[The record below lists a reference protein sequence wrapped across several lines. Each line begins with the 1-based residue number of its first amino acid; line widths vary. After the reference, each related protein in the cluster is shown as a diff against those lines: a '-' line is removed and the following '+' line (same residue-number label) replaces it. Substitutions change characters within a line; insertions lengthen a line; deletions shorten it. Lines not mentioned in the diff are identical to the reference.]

1 MRLIQSALILLDMT
15 RKSTGEVDLES
26 FRTLPSFRL
35 HVLARLS
42 ERMHEQHY
50 KRRFGLNL
58 RECRVIGITGGHGD
72 PSFRRICQ
80 ESNLDKAHVS
90 RLINRLIER
99 KLLSKENDPSDQRT
113 VRVTLTERGRR
124 VHRALHAAATAL
136 NEAWLAPLSASQRTS
151 FLAALDQLT
160 ERTRLIT
167 GEQSAAERT
176 SGKRTLSRQPGA
188 SAARRRGRQIVL
200 NHDVARELLE
210 VLNAALRKS
219 A

>member
-1 MRLIQSALILLDMT
+1 MRLMQTALILLVMA
-15 RKSTGEVDLES
+15 RKSTDEVELKS

-42 ERMHEQHY
+42 ERMHEHHY

-58 RECRVIGITGGHGD
+58 RECRIIGITGGHGD

-99 KLLSKENDPSDQRT
+99 KLLRKENDPSDQRS
-113 VRVTLTERGRR
+113 VRVMLTERGRR

-136 NEAWLAPLSASQRTS
+136 NEAWLAPLSATQRTS
-151 FLAALDQLT
+151 FLATLDLLT
-160 ERTRLIT
+160 ERTRQIT
-167 GEQSAAERT
+167 EGQSAAAHT
-176 SGKRTLSRQPGA
+176 SRKRTVSRGPSGG
-188 SAARRRGRQIVL
+188 SAREIVL
-200 NHDVARELLE
+200 NHEVASQLLE